1 MEMLVLEKAQWA
13 AISFRSGK
21 SSGGAMLVHKKISIY
36 GLGQC
41 FWNYPSEATLSTVFK

>member
-21 SSGGAMLVHKKISIY
+21 SSGGAMLVHKKILHLWTRPMLLELSIRSDIINS
-36 GLGQC
+36 
-41 FWNYPSEATLSTVFK
+41 F